1 MQWRDCVCSTVVT
14 NDLAQ
19 AIRTLGAE
27 LADQGDSNSPDF
39 RIDVDGTPRD
49 LAPIVRDD
57 VYRIAAEAVRN
68 AFQHAQA
75 ARIEVEIWYD
85 QRQLRLRIRDDG
97 KGIDLEVLESGARAG
112 HYGLPGLQERAKVVG
127 GKVTVRSEPGS
138 GTEIELTIPASVVYA
153 SARGRRTIFRA
164 KSAS

>member
-19 AIRTLGAE
+19 AIRTLRAD
-27 LADQGDSNSPDF
+27 LADQVGSISPGF

-97 KGIDLEVLESGARAG
+97 KGI
-112 HYGLPGLQERAKVVG
+112 
-127 GKVTVRSEPGS
+127 
-138 GTEIELTIPASVVYA
+138 
-153 SARGRRTIFRA
+153 
-164 KSAS
+164 